1 MTRLL
6 CGALQLKA
14 LGVKPGHAKKLLKKG
29 AELRKSHT
37 ADSVLAQGQQPDGE
51 PPPIPPE
58 FWQEFWNP
66 ANLKNPRPWLG
77 GKDVD
82 FSEAVSPK

>member
-1 MTRLL
+1 ML

-37 ADSVLAQGQQPDGE
+37 ADSVLAPGQQPDGE

-66 ANLKNPRPWLG
+66 ANLKNSRPWSG

>member
-1 MTRLL
+1 M
-6 CGALQLKA
+6 
-14 LGVKPGHAKKLLKKG
+14 KPGHAKKLLKKG
-29 AELRKSHT
+29 TELRKSHT
-37 ADSVLAQGQQPDGE
+37 ADSVLARCQQPDGE

-66 ANLKNPRPWLG
+66 ANLNPRPWSG

>member
-1 MTRLL
+1 M
-6 CGALQLKA
+6 QLKA

-29 AELRKSHT
+29 SELRKSHT
-37 ADSVLAQGQQPDGE
+37 ADSVLAPGQQPDGE

-66 ANLKNPRPWLG
+66 ANLKHPRPWSG